1 MKYSDKIALTVSGT
15 VSIIRFF
22 ISFSSLDAI
31 SSVTVRKYFFT
42 TSISPVSIYT
52 AISINIF
59 KYYSLLYNTMSNRM
73 TLKALKKY
81 LVPRRMISP

>member
-15 VSIIRFF
+15 VSTMRFF
-22 ISFSSLDAI
+22 ISFSSLAAI

-42 TSISPVSIYT
+42 KSISPVLVYT
-52 AISINIF
+52 LISINIF
-59 KYYSLLYNTMSNRM
+59 KYYSLLYNTMSDIM

-81 LVPRRMISP
+81 LIPRSIVIP